1 MTVQKPLAIAALIAM
16 LAVFEGC
23 GVDGSDDGPPGAE
36 STDDG
41 PLGKPRPS
49 ALLAPF
55 AGSWV
60 FDFDKTIQ
68 AQEARGAPKQDIERL
83 RKQHEQNPELGKLH
97 ADMALAGSQ
106 ALCAGVPSAEYDFFG
121 MHQHDGKVC
130 GKAWHHEDRHDPGD
144 MSKCY
149 VRMAMAEDRLL
160 MEVKM
165 SERSPDLNDPDL
177 ASNLGEKG
185 NSPPVDIDSAAKCD
199 ADKPAVGAWTPWMI
213 YVFTRRQ

>member
-1 MTVQKPLAIAALIAM
+1 MTVQKPLAIAALIAF

-23 GVDGSDDGPPGAE
+23 GVDRSDDGPLGAG

-41 PLGKPRPS
+41 PFGKPRRS

-68 AQEARGAPKQDIERL
+68 AQEARGASKEDIERL
-83 RKQHEQNPELGKLH
+83 RKQYEQNPELRKLH
-97 ADMALAGSQ
+97 ADMAITSSQ
-106 ALCAGVPSAEYDFFG
+106 AVCAGVPSAEYDFFG

-130 GKAWHHEDRHDPGD
+130 GKAWHHEDRHDAGD

-149 VRMAMAEDRLL
+149 VRMAMVENRLL

-177 ASNLGEKG
+177 ASDLSEKRK
-185 NSPPVDIDSAAKCD
+185 STPMDIDSAAKCD
-199 ADKPAVGAWTPWMI
+199 AEKPAVGTWTSWVI
-213 YVFTRRQ
+213 YAFTRRQ